1 MQKKYTLVLL
11 FCLSALAFKVKA
23 QTDNIELSDK
33 QNILLNRL
41 DIKFRGDSALQWT
54 TMKPYSRKRV
64 TEAVENIYTSGQIND
79 PGLSAVDKYNIES
92 LLMNNRDWTQ
102 NYQNQFEAKHPI
114 FNTFFTNPAHLY
126 EQNSGDYSIVVDPLL
141 NFQFG
146 HSSDGTNTYV
156 NSRGIRVRG
165 QVDNRV
171 GYYLF
176 LTDNQERD
184 PLYVRQYQRSR
195 DALPGIGYYKYYK
208 TDSYDYFDVRGGVTF
223 HGGKYLDFQI
233 GYDKFF
239 IGDGYRSLF
248 LSDFSAPAYFLKFQ
262 IHAGHVQ
269 YTAVGAQ
276 TIAPFWYTNM
286 SDSLH
291 PRNSDSTRPRNFMMF
306 HYLNW
311 QATNWLKI
319 GFFESTMFNSKING
333 GLQVTY
339 LNPAILNKAMSQE
352 TGNSAKSSIGL
363 DFKANFAKHFVAY
376 GQWLVNEF
384 HADKIFKFGDGDWVN
399 KFGFQLGGKYIDA
412 FTVKNLD
419 LQLEG
424 NLVRPFTYTD
434 KWSQNN
440 FTNYNQP
447 LADPLGANF
456 KELDAIATYQPLPKL
471 YINVKAILFNKG
483 LDTTAEFAH
492 AVTSPNHGGDIFRNY
507 NDNRL
512 AQDGYT
518 YANGILNKVGL
529 ASVTASWELIQNLF
543 IDANFTYRRSS
554 IATMP
559 TTSAKMF
566 MIGLRWN
573 MARREFMF

>member
-1 MQKKYTLVLL
+1 MQKKSTLILL
-11 FCLSALAFKVKA
+11 LCLSALAFKVKA

-54 TMKPYSRKRV
+54 TMKPYSRKRM
-64 TEAVENIYTSGQIND
+64 TEAVENIYTDNIND
-79 PGLSAVDKYNIES
+79 PALSRVDKYNIES

-102 NYQNQFEAKHPI
+102 NYQNQFDAKHPI

-126 EQNSGDYSIVVDPLL
+126 EQNSGDYSIIVDPLL

-184 PLYVRQYQRSR
+184 PLYVRQYKTARN
-195 DALPGIGYYKYYK
+195 ALPGEGYVKNYG
-208 TDSYDYFDVRGGVTF
+208 TNGYDYFDVRGGVTF

-239 IGDGYRSLF
+239 IGDGYRSLC
-248 LSDFSAPAYFLKFQ
+248 LSDNSAPFYFLKFQ
-262 IHAGHVQ
+262 VHAGHVQ

-276 TIAPFWYTNM
+276 TIAPFPSFYT
-286 SDSLH
+286 
-291 PRNSDSTRPRNFMMF
+291 SDSTRPRNYMMF

-311 QATNWLKI
+311 QATNWLKV
-319 GFFESTMFNSKING
+319 GFYENTMFNSKING
-333 GLQVTY
+333 GLQVSY
-339 LNPAILNKAMSQE
+339 LNPAIFNRSLASA

-363 DFKANFAKHFVAY
+363 DFKANFAKHFEAY

-419 LQLEG
+419 LQVEG

-434 KWSQNN
+434 KWAQDN
-440 FTNYNQP
+440 FTHYNQP

-471 YINVKAILFNKG
+471 YINAKVIYFNKG

-492 AVTSPNHGGDIFRNY
+492 AVSAPNHGGDIFRNY

-512 AQDGYT
+512 AEDGYT

-543 IDANFTYRRSS
+543 IDANFTYRRSA

-566 MIGLRWN
+566 MIGLRWT
-573 MARREFMF
+573 MTRRAFLF